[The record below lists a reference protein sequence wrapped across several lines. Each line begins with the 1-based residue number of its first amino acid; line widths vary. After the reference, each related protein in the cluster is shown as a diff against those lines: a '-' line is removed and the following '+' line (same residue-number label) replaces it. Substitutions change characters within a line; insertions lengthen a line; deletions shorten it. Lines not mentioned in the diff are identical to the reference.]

1 MKALIIFNNSHQR
14 TCYSGSVLLTLCA
27 HNQKLD
33 DIKKIRGRDRATARC
48 SLPQLKWDWKHFF
61 SERQIKIS
69 NKRLRASFVCAY
81 TSSPPRPR
89 SECVS
94 FVLGFFLTPTSTL
107 SWFFLKLLFC
117 CFIYFF
123 HRLILG
129 VFQLRLFCKYEHFYF
144 CLFINTRKKRFQ
156 ISSFFSLLYRR
167 TQEFGSSWFCC
178 CLLSP
183 STGETLNNKQGE
195 CVLYWSLLFFWRVH
209 GRTNVHADSR

>member
-1 MKALIIFNNSHQR
+1 MLFWLSVVNTLRAQPEIGRYKKNPRKRSSNCTLFVTTIEMRLKA
-14 TCYSGSVLLTLCA
+14 
-27 HNQKLD
+27 
-33 DIKKIRGRDRATARC
+33 
-48 SLPQLKWDWKHFF
+48 FF